1 MPAASVGDATP
12 KKIDPSTAKMRKNG
26 RMNALIIFI
35 PLVFFLKSLIKESG
49 IAGTLSG
56 YNFDINVIYSM
67 YKKTSVIPG
76 RRAVVN
82 NFPTDIGS
90 FDAKKVDKM
99 VIFDDFSQ
107 L

>member
-82 NFPTDIGS
+82 NFPTDIFNTLPRSTNTTDGG
-90 FDAKKVDKM
+90 
-99 VIFDDFSQ
+99 II
-107 L
+107 

>member
-35 PLVFFLKSLIKESG
+35 ALVFFLKSLIKESG

-56 YNFDINVIYSM
+56 YNFDINVTEFDTVLFIGMSAF
-67 YKKTSVIPG
+67 KNSILKLSDGININVSDKSNSI
-76 RRAVVN
+76 N
-82 NFPTDIGS
+82 IDDI
-90 FDAKKVDKM
+90 
-99 VIFDDFSQ
+99 